1 MPAKTPAER
10 KADERKRK
18 KEAGLVRVDVSIHP
32 SRLEELR
39 VIEKRLQKP
48 KRNIK

>member
-1 MPAKTPAER
+1 MSAKTPAER
-10 KADERKRK
+10 KAAERKRR
-18 KEAGLVRVDVSIHP
+18 KEAGLVRADVSVHP

-48 KRNIK
+48 KRNPK